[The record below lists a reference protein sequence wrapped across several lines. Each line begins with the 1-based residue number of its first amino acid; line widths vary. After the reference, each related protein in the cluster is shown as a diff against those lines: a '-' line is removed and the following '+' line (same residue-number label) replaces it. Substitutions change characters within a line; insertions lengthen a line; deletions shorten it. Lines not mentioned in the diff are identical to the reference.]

1 VTSTKRPKSRKADI
15 LDAAVRLFAVRGYHG
30 VGIDDI
36 GAAVGISG
44 PAVYHHFASKDAVLV
59 DALLGCSMLLRE
71 TGHQLAWGADGGDG
85 TGGAG
90 GEEPAETLGAMVD
103 WHVRYCLDNQAMI
116 IVQSHELDN
125 LPDEARREIRRL
137 QREYVEE
144 FVHVL
149 RVARPDLPEAEARVR
164 AHGAFGL
171 IQSTPYL
178 PPELDSAEQAR
189 VLRAAAMRA
198 LLGADDLSNLT
209 IVK

>member
-1 VTSTKRPKSRKADI
+1 MTSTKRPKSRKADI

-44 PAVYHHFASKDAVLV
+44 PAVYHHFASKDALLV
-59 DALLGCSMLLRE
+59 DALLGCSMLLRD
-71 TGHQLAWGADGGDG
+71 TGHQLAGGADG
-85 TGGAG
+85 
-90 GEEPAETLGAMVD
+90 EPPADTLASMVD
-103 WHVRYCLDNQAMI
+103 WHVGYCLDNQAMI
-116 IVQSHELDN
+116 VVQSHELDN

-137 QREYVEE
+137 QREYVED
-144 FVHVL
+144 FVRVL
-149 RVARPDLPEAEARVR
+149 RAARSDLPEAEARVR
-164 AHGAFGL
+164 AHAAFGL

-178 PPELDSAEQAR
+178 PPELDRAAQAR

-198 LLGADDLSNLT
+198 LIGADDLSNLT